1 MSKLIRLPNGAWIE
15 EPHLRDI
22 TSLEVFEGFYSEAS
36 AVRHAPRVALQ
47 MRDGRRYIIN
57 FDSEL
62 DAQAWADQFAAQV
75 NGVRS

>member
-1 MSKLIRLPNGAWIE
+1 MSKLIRLPNGVWIE

-22 TSLEVFEGFYSEAS
+22 TSLEVLEGFYSDAT

-47 MRDGRRYIIN
+47 MRDGRRYVIN

-62 DAQAWADQFAAQV
+62 DAQKWADQFAAQV
-75 NGVRS
+75 NEARQ